1 MSGARSIVTSYNNL
15 RIKHK
20 ISIIFSVIML
30 VFLTFSLVALQI
42 SFNIYDEK
50 IYEESSNVLNL
61 SSKNV
66 ENELKE
72 IEQFSFII
80 LANSQIQDI
89 LTKLKADVPAYD
101 RFQQQEIIRDVLNQF
116 AYSER
121 YIRSIQIID
130 INGSEYA
137 RGSVPITTPV
147 EKRSLIY
154 EKTLEGEGQLRW
166 IMPDE
171 YDDSLIAAREIR
183 AYNHLSLESLGTLV
197 IRINLDMLVNDLAF
211 DQYHEDV
218 DLIISSGK
226 QIIHPE
232 EHALFD
238 SIAADADDPMK
249 RTDYDIIELKGQS
262 YFISKITSDYTQWS
276 YRQIIPFESIFRSI
290 NIMKSIVLY
299 VFMALFLAVILLGLR
314 FARSITNPIED
325 LIARMKHAQLGS
337 FKKAEVEA
345 LEPSSLS
352 ADEVGQLYRSFRMM
366 IQHIHELI
374 TENYTKQIII
384 KETEF
389 KALQAQINPHFLYN
403 TLESINWIAKTNGQ
417 PEISKMVEA
426 LGRLLRYSVSLKE
439 HMIQIREEL
448 EIVHSYIIIQNFRF
462 EERLTFSLDIP
473 DQIIHCQ
480 IPKLTLQPLVEN
492 AIHYALEPK
501 VEPCH
506 ISVKGVITDECVTLI
521 VEDDGPGMDEAFLAK
536 LRQGL
541 IQTKGK
547 GIGLNNIDERVKL
560 AFGESYGLH
569 IESDPAWGTRVSVSF
584 PHQTGGIQ
592 HV

>member
-1 MSGARSIVTSYNNL
+1 MSGIRGIVNSYNNL

-30 VFLTFSLVALQI
+30 VFLAFSLIALQI
-42 SFNIYDEK
+42 TFYMYDEK

-72 IEQFSFII
+72 IEQLSFII
-80 LANSQIQDI
+80 LAHSQIQEI

-101 RFQQQEIIRDVLNQF
+101 RLQQQEVIRDVLNQF

-130 INGSEYA
+130 TNGSEYA
-137 RGSVPITTPV
+137 RGSVPITTPLD
-147 EKRSLIY
+147 KRSLIY
-154 EKTLEGEGQLRW
+154 ELTLEGQGQLQW
-166 IMPDE
+166 IMPDDH
-171 YDDSLIAAREIR
+171 DDSLIAAREIR
-183 AYNHLSLESLGTLV
+183 SYHNLSLESLGTLV

-218 DLIISSGK
+218 DLVISSGK
-226 QIIHPE
+226 QIIHPK

-238 SIAADADDPMK
+238 SISAAADDPGK
-249 RTDYDIIELKGQS
+249 RIDYDMLDLEGQT

-290 NIMKSIVLY
+290 NIMKSVILY

-314 FARSITNPIED
+314 FAESITNPIED

-366 IQHIHELI
+366 IQHINELI
-374 TENYTKQIII
+374 TENYTKQLII

-403 TLESINWIAKTNGQ
+403 TLESINWLAKTNGQ

-426 LGRLLRYSVSLKE
+426 LGRLLRYSVNLKE
-439 HMIQIREEL
+439 HMIHLREEL
-448 EIVHSYIIIQNFRF
+448 EIVRSYIIIQNFRF
-462 EERLTFSLDIP
+462 EERLEFCLDIP
-473 DQIIHCQ
+473 DTLLQCQ
-480 IPKLTLQPLVEN
+480 LPKLTLQPLVEN
-492 AIHYALEPK
+492 AIHYALEPR
-501 VEPCH
+501 VEPCK
-506 ISVKGVITDECVTLI
+506 ISVKAMICEEYISLI
-521 VEDDGPGMDEAFLAK
+521 VEDNGPGMDEAFLAK

-547 GIGLNNIDERVKL
+547 GIGLNNIDERVKI
-560 AFGESYGLH
+560 AFGEAYGLS
-569 IESDPAWGTRVSVSF
+569 IESDPEWGTRVSVRI
-584 PHQTGGIQ
+584 PHQSGGT